1 MADHQLDFFNCL
13 YQERDPS
20 ITVKRLKAL
29 GFNSI
34 VFDTNTAT
42 IERNSEGSL
51 HKKVNAFVSFLNN
64 PESGLQVVI
73 NDPRAGVAFI
83 LIP

>member
-1 MADHQLDFFNCL
+1 
-13 YQERDPS
+13 
-20 ITVKRLKAL
+20 VKRLKAL

-42 IERNSEGSL
+42 IERDEQGSL
-51 HKKVNAFVSFLNN
+51 HKKVNSFVEFVNN
-64 PESGLQVVI
+64 PASGLQILVS
-73 NDPRAGVAFI
+73 DEQAGIAFI